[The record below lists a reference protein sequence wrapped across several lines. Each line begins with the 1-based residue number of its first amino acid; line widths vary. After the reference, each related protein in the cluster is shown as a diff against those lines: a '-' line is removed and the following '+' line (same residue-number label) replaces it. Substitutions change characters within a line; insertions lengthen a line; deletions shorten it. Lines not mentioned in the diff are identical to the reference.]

1 MEKEKQLNLYQK
13 LQKVRVELQNS
24 KLKKSGKNTFSKYEY
39 FELGDFLPKVNE
51 LSEKYNLS
59 TIFQFTKEQADLI
72 IIDVDDTEKF
82 EVFSTPVEITS
93 LKGGTAMQNIG
104 ATQTYARR
112 YLYVMAFEIAESD
125 LIDAVDYEAEIAK
138 AKISPV
144 KVKIIQ
150 KAIEDT
156 NTVLEKF
163 LSYFGVTKINDIVEG
178 KFQQAMSML
187 DKKKEEMAKEKKNDV
202 GGTVWSWAII

>member
-1 MEKEKQLNLYQK
+1 MKKWKKVLCLSLCLLLIFAVGDKYQIVAHAELTNDSIKQK
-13 LQKVRVELQNS
+13 
-24 KLKKSGKNTFSKYEY
+24 
-39 FELGDFLPKVNE
+39 
-51 LSEKYNLS
+51 
-59 TIFQFTKEQADLI
+59 
-72 IIDVDDTEKF
+72 
-82 EVFSTPVEITS
+82 
-93 LKGGTAMQNIG
+93 
-104 ATQTYARR
+104 
-112 YLYVMAFEIAESD
+112 
-125 LIDAVDYEAEIAK
+125 EAEIAK

-178 KFQQAMSML
+178 QFQQAMSML

-202 GGTVWSWAII
+202 GGIVW

>member
-51 LSEKYNLS
+51 LCEKYNLS

-72 IIDVDDTEKF
+72 VIDVDDTEKF

-125 LIDAVDYEAEIAK
+125 LIDAIDHEAELAK
-138 AKISPV
+138 SKISPV

-178 KFQQAMSML
+178 QFQQAMSML

-202 GGTVWSWAII
+202 GGNVW

>member
-51 LSEKYNLS
+51 LCEKYNLS

-178 KFQQAMSML
+178 QFQEAMSML

-202 GGTVWSWAII
+202 GGNVW

>member
-1 MEKEKQLNLYQK
+1 MEKENQLNLYQK

-51 LSEKYNLS
+51 LCEKYNLS

-178 KFQQAMSML
+178 QFQQAMSML

-202 GGTVWSWAII
+202 GGTVW

>member
-51 LSEKYNLS
+51 LCEKYNLS

-82 EVFSTPVEITS
+82 EVFSTPVEVTS

-178 KFQQAMSML
+178 QFQQAMSML

-202 GGTVWSWAII
+202 GGIVW

>member
-51 LSEKYNLS
+51 LCEKYNLS

-125 LIDAVDYEAEIAK
+125 LIDAIDHEAELTK

-178 KFQQAMSML
+178 QFQQAMSML

-202 GGTVWSWAII
+202 GGNVW

>member
-51 LSEKYNLS
+51 LCEKYNLS

-156 NTVLEKF
+156 NKELEKF

-178 KFQQAMSML
+178 QFQQAMSML

-202 GGTVWSWAII
+202 GGNVW

>member
-51 LSEKYNLS
+51 LCEKYNLS

-72 IIDVDDTEKF
+72 VIDVDDTEKF

-125 LIDAVDYEAEIAK
+125 LIDAIDHEAELAK

-178 KFQQAMSML
+178 QFQQAMSML

-202 GGTVWSWAII
+202 GGNVW

>member
-51 LSEKYNLS
+51 LCEKYNLS

-178 KFQQAMSML
+178 QFQQAMSML

-202 GGTVWSWAII
+202 GGTVW

>member
-51 LSEKYNLS
+51 LCEKYNLS

-82 EVFSTPVEITS
+82 EIFSTPVEVTS

-178 KFQQAMSML
+178 QFQQAMSML

-202 GGTVWSWAII
+202 GGTVW

>member
-1 MEKEKQLNLYQK
+1 M
-13 LQKVRVELQNS
+13 
-24 KLKKSGKNTFSKYEY
+24 
-39 FELGDFLPKVNE
+39 NE
-51 LSEKYNLS
+51 LCEKYNLS

-82 EVFSTPVEITS
+82 EIFSTPVEVTS

-178 KFQQAMSML
+178 QFQQAMSML

-202 GGTVWSWAII
+202 GGNVW

>member
-51 LSEKYNLS
+51 LCEKHNLS

-178 KFQQAMSML
+178 QFQQAMSML

-202 GGTVWSWAII
+202 GGIVW

>member
-1 MEKEKQLNLYQK
+1 MEKQLNLYSK
-13 LQKVRVELQNS
+13 LQKVRVELQSSN
-24 KLKKSGKNTFSKYEY
+24 LKKSGKNTYSKYEY

-51 LSEKYNLS
+51 LCDKYGLS
-59 TIFQFTKEQADLI
+59 TIFQFSKEQADLI
-72 IIDVDDTEKF
+72 VIDVDNTEKF
-82 EVFSTPVEITS
+82 EIFSTPVEVTS

-178 KFQQAMSML
+178 QFQQAMSML

-202 GGTVWSWAII
+202 GGNVW

>member
-51 LSEKYNLS
+51 LCEKYNLS

-82 EVFSTPVEITS
+82 EIFSTPVEVTS

-178 KFQQAMSML
+178 QFQQAMSML

-202 GGTVWSWAII
+202 GGIVW

>member
-51 LSEKYNLS
+51 LCEKYNLS

-178 KFQQAMSML
+178 QFQQAMSML
-187 DKKKEEMAKEKKNDV
+187 DKKKEEIAKEKKNDV
-202 GGTVWSWAII
+202 GGIVW

>member
-1 MEKEKQLNLYQK
+1 MLPLSC
-13 LQKVRVELQNS
+13 S
-24 KLKKSGKNTFSKYEY
+24 K
-39 FELGDFLPKVNE
+39 
-51 LSEKYNLS
+51 
-59 TIFQFTKEQADLI
+59 
-72 IIDVDDTEKF
+72 
-82 EVFSTPVEITS
+82 IT
-93 LKGGTAMQNIG
+93 
-104 ATQTYARR
+104 
-112 YLYVMAFEIAESD
+112 
-125 LIDAVDYEAEIAK
+125 K

-178 KFQQAMSML
+178 QFQQAMSML

-202 GGTVWSWAII
+202 GGNVW

>member
-51 LSEKYNLS
+51 LCEKYNLS

-82 EVFSTPVEITS
+82 EIFSTPVEVTS

-178 KFQQAMSML
+178 QFQQAMSML

-202 GGTVWSWAII
+202 GGNVW

>member
-51 LSEKYNLS
+51 LCEKYNLS

-178 KFQQAMSML
+178 QFQQAMSML

-202 GGTVWSWAII
+202 GGIVW

>member
-51 LSEKYNLS
+51 LCEKYNLS

-178 KFQQAMSML
+178 QFQQAMSML

-202 GGTVWSWAII
+202 GGNVW